1 MARHINKRHQEF
13 IKHIQERIASRYN
26 HNTSSNNQTFDTDKK
41 TPIVPEVIR
50 HRIYTRLNKNK
61 PADIPAPTPTPTP
74 AIEPALDAFEKEYQE
89 FIAKLKA
96 QKEQRLK
103 EIEQAD
109 VIVEE
114 PVPKKKRT
122 RKKKS
127 ETSTEET
134 KTKKRRTRKTKEKVE
149 E

>member
-13 IKHIQERIASRYN
+13 IKRIQQRIASRYN
-26 HNTSSNNQTFDTDKK
+26 YNNSSNTPTFDTDKK

-61 PADIPAPTPTPTP
+61 PADIPTPTP
-74 AIEPALDAFEKEYQE
+74 AVEPALDAFEREYQE

-96 QKEQRLK
+96 QKEQKLK
-103 EIEQAD
+103 EIEQVD
-109 VIVEE
+109 VVEE
-114 PVPKKKRT
+114 PAPKKKRT
-122 RKKKS
+122 RKKK
-127 ETSTEET
+127 TDDSTEET

>member
-13 IKHIQERIASRYN
+13 IKHIQQRIASRYN
-26 HNTSSNNQTFDTDKK
+26 HNTSSNTPTFDTDQK
-41 TPIVPEVIR
+41 TPIVPEVVR

-61 PADIPAPTPTPTP
+61 PADIPTSTPT
-74 AIEPALDAFEKEYQE
+74 IEPALDAFEKEYQE

-96 QKEQRLK
+96 QKEQKLK
-103 EIEQAD
+103 EIEQVD
-109 VIVEE
+109 IVEE
-114 PVPKKKRT
+114 QAPKKKRT
-122 RKKKS
+122 RKKK
-127 ETSTEET
+127 TDNSTEET

>member
-13 IKHIQERIASRYN
+13 IKHIQQRIASRYN
-26 HNTSSNNQTFDTDKK
+26 HNSSSNTPTFDTDQK

-61 PADIPAPTPTPTP
+61 PADIPAPTP
-74 AIEPALDAFEKEYQE
+74 AVEPALDAFEREYQE

-96 QKEQRLK
+96 QKEQKLK
-103 EIEQAD
+103 EIEQVD
-109 VIVEE
+109 VVEE
-114 PVPKKKRT
+114 QALKKKRT
-122 RKKKS
+122 RKKKIDD
-127 ETSTEET
+127 STEET

>member
-13 IKHIQERIASRYN
+13 IKHIQQRIASRYN
-26 HNTSSNNQTFDTDKK
+26 HNSSSNTPTFDTDQK

-61 PADIPAPTPTPTP
+61 PADIPAPIP
-74 AIEPALDAFEKEYQE
+74 AVEPALDAFEREYQE

-96 QKEQRLK
+96 QKEQKLK
-103 EIEQAD
+103 EIEQVD
-109 VIVEE
+109 VVEE
-114 PVPKKKRT
+114 QVPKKKRT
-122 RKKKS
+122 RKKK
-127 ETSTEET
+127 TDDSTEET
-134 KTKKRRTRKTKEKVE
+134 KTKKKRTRKTKEKVE

>member
-13 IKHIQERIASRYN
+13 IKHIQQRMASRYN
-26 HNTSSNNQTFDTDKK
+26 HNSSSNTPTFDTDHK

-50 HRIYTRLNKNK
+50 HRIYHRLNKA
-61 PADIPAPTPTPTP
+61 PVAQPTPDTP
-74 AIEPALDAFEKEYQE
+74 AVEPALDAFEREYQE

-96 QKEQRLK
+96 QKEQKLK
-103 EIEQAD
+103 EIEQVD
-109 VIVEE
+109 VVEE
-114 PVPKKKRT
+114 QAPKKKRT
-122 RKKKS
+122 RKKK
-127 ETSTEET
+127 TDDSTEET

>member
-13 IKHIQERIASRYN
+13 IKHIQQRIASRYN
-26 HNTSSNNQTFDTDKK
+26 HNSSSNTPTFDTDQK
-41 TPIVPEVIR
+41 TPIAPEVIR

-61 PADIPAPTPTPTP
+61 PADIPAPTP
-74 AIEPALDAFEKEYQE
+74 AVEPALDAFEREYQE

-96 QKEQRLK
+96 QKEQKLK
-103 EIEQAD
+103 EIEQVD
-109 VIVEE
+109 VVEE
-114 PVPKKKRT
+114 QALKKKRT
-122 RKKKS
+122 RKKKIND
-127 ETSTEET
+127 STEET

>member
-13 IKHIQERIASRYN
+13 IKHIQQRIASRYN
-26 HNTSSNNQTFDTDKK
+26 HNSSSNTPTFDTDQK
-41 TPIVPEVIR
+41 TPIAPEVIR

-61 PADIPAPTPTPTP
+61 PADIPAPTP
-74 AIEPALDAFEKEYQE
+74 AVEPALDAFEREYQE

-96 QKEQRLK
+96 QKEQKLK
-103 EIEQAD
+103 EIEQVD
-109 VIVEE
+109 VVEE
-114 PVPKKKRT
+114 SAPKKKRT
-122 RKKKS
+122 RKKK
-127 ETSTEET
+127 TDDSTEEI

>member
-13 IKHIQERIASRYN
+13 IKHIQQRIASRYN
-26 HNTSSNNQTFDTDKK
+26 HNSSSNTPTFDTDQK
-41 TPIVPEVIR
+41 TPIAPEVIR

-61 PADIPAPTPTPTP
+61 PADIPAPTP
-74 AIEPALDAFEKEYQE
+74 AVEPALDAFEREYQE

-96 QKEQRLK
+96 QKEQKLK
-103 EIEQAD
+103 EIEQVD
-109 VIVEE
+109 VVEE
-114 PVPKKKRT
+114 QALKKKRT
-122 RKKKS
+122 RKKKIDD
-127 ETSTEET
+127 STEET

>member
-13 IKHIQERIASRYN
+13 IKRIQQRIASRYN
-26 HNTSSNNQTFDTDKK
+26 HNSSSNTPTFDTDQK

-61 PADIPAPTPTPTP
+61 PADIPTPTP
-74 AIEPALDAFEKEYQE
+74 AVEPALDAFEIEYQE

-96 QKEQRLK
+96 QKEQKLK
-103 EIEQAD
+103 EIEQVD
-109 VIVEE
+109 VVEE
-114 PVPKKKRT
+114 QAPKKKRT
-122 RKKKS
+122 RKKK
-127 ETSTEET
+127 TDDSTEE
-134 KTKKRRTRKTKEKVE
+134 TKKRRTRKTKEKVE

>member
-1 MARHINKRHQEF
+1 MARHINKKHQDF
-13 IKHIQERIASRYN
+13 IRRIQERIASRYN
-26 HNTSSNNQTFDTDKK
+26 HNSNSNTPTFDTDQK

-61 PADIPAPTPTPTP
+61 PADIPTPTP
-74 AIEPALDAFEKEYQE
+74 AVEPALDAFEREYQE

-96 QKEQRLK
+96 QKEQKLK
-103 EIEQAD
+103 EIEQVD
-109 VIVEE
+109 VVEE
-114 PVPKKKRT
+114 PTPKKKRT
-122 RKKKS
+122 RKKK
-127 ETSTEET
+127 TDDSTEET

>member
-13 IKHIQERIASRYN
+13 IKHIQQRIASRYN
-26 HNTSSNNQTFDTDKK
+26 YNSSSNTPTFDTDQK
-41 TPIVPEVIR
+41 TPIAPEVIR

-61 PADIPAPTPTPTP
+61 PADIPAPTP
-74 AIEPALDAFEKEYQE
+74 AVEPALDAFEREYQE

-96 QKEQRLK
+96 QKEQKLK
-103 EIEQAD
+103 EIEQ
-109 VIVEE
+109 VNVVEE
-114 PVPKKKRT
+114 PAPKKKRT
-122 RKKKS
+122 RKKK
-127 ETSTEET
+127 TDDSTEEI

>member
-13 IKHIQERIASRYN
+13 IKHIQQRIASRYN
-26 HNTSSNNQTFDTDKK
+26 HNSSSNTPTFDTDQK
-41 TPIVPEVIR
+41 TPIAPEVIR

-61 PADIPAPTPTPTP
+61 PADIPAPTP
-74 AIEPALDAFEKEYQE
+74 AVEPALDAFEKEYQE

-96 QKEQRLK
+96 QKEQKLK
-103 EIEQAD
+103 EIEQ
-109 VIVEE
+109 VNVVEE
-114 PVPKKKRT
+114 PAPKKKRT
-122 RKKKS
+122 RKKK
-127 ETSTEET
+127 TDDSTEEI

>member
-13 IKHIQERIASRYN
+13 IKHIQQRIASRYN
-26 HNTSSNNQTFDTDKK
+26 HNNSSNTTTFDTDQK
-41 TPIVPEVIR
+41 TPILPEVVR

-61 PADIPAPTPTPTP
+61 PADISTPTPTP
-74 AIEPALDAFEKEYQE
+74 AVEPALDAFEREYQE

-96 QKEQRLK
+96 QKEQKLK

-114 PVPKKKRT
+114 PAPKKKRA
-122 RKKKS
+122 RKKK
-127 ETSTEET
+127 TDDSTEET

>member
-13 IKHIQERIASRYN
+13 IKHIQQRIASRYN
-26 HNTSSNNQTFDTDKK
+26 HNSSSNTPTFNTDQK

-61 PADIPAPTPTPTP
+61 PADIPAPTP
-74 AIEPALDAFEKEYQE
+74 AVEPALDAFEREYQE

-96 QKEQRLK
+96 QKEQKLK

-109 VIVEE
+109 VVEDQA
-114 PVPKKKRT
+114 PKKKRT
-122 RKKKS
+122 RKKK
-127 ETSTEET
+127 TDDSTEET

>member
-1 MARHINKRHQEF
+1 MARHINKKHQEF
-13 IKHIQERIASRYN
+13 IKHIQQRIASRYN
-26 HNTSSNNQTFDTDKK
+26 HNSSSNTPTFDTDQK

-61 PADIPAPTPTPTP
+61 PADIPAPMP
-74 AIEPALDAFEKEYQE
+74 AIEPALDAFEREYQE

-96 QKEQRLK
+96 QKEQKLK
-103 EIEQAD
+103 EIEQVD
-109 VIVEE
+109 VVEE
-114 PVPKKKRT
+114 QASKKKRT
-122 RKKKS
+122 RKKK
-127 ETSTEET
+127 TDDSTEET

>member
-13 IKHIQERIASRYN
+13 IKHIQQRIASRYN
-26 HNTSSNNQTFDTDKK
+26 HNSSSNTSTFDTDQK

-61 PADIPAPTPTPTP
+61 PADIPAPTP
-74 AIEPALDAFEKEYQE
+74 AVEPALDAFEREYQE

-96 QKEQRLK
+96 QKEQKLK
-103 EIEQAD
+103 EIEQVD
-109 VIVEE
+109 VVEE
-114 PVPKKKRT
+114 QAPKKKRT
-122 RKKKS
+122 RKKK
-127 ETSTEET
+127 TDDSTEET
-134 KTKKRRTRKTKEKVE
+134 KTKKRRTRKTKEKIE

>member
-13 IKHIQERIASRYN
+13 IKRIQQRIASRYN
-26 HNTSSNNQTFDTDKK
+26 HNNSSNTPTFDTVQK

-61 PADIPAPTPTPTP
+61 PVDIPSPTP
-74 AIEPALDAFEKEYQE
+74 AVEPALDAFEKEYQE

-96 QKEQRLK
+96 QKEQKLK
-103 EIEQAD
+103 EIEQVD
-109 VIVEE
+109 VVEE
-114 PVPKKKRT
+114 PAPKKKRT
-122 RKKKS
+122 RKKK
-127 ETSTEET
+127 TDDSTEEI
-134 KTKKRRTRKTKEKVE
+134 KTKKKRTRKTKEKVE

>member
-13 IKHIQERIASRYN
+13 IKHIQQRIASRYN
-26 HNTSSNNQTFDTDKK
+26 HNNSSNTPTFNTDQK
-41 TPIVPEVIR
+41 TPIVPEVVR

-61 PADIPAPTPTPTP
+61 PADIPTPTPTP
-74 AIEPALDAFEKEYQE
+74 AVEPALDAFEREYQE

-96 QKEQRLK
+96 QKEQKLK
-103 EIEQAD
+103 EIEQVD
-109 VIVEE
+109 VVEE
-114 PVPKKKRT
+114 PASKKKRT
-122 RKKKS
+122 RKKK
-127 ETSTEET
+127 TDDSTEET

>member
-13 IKHIQERIASRYN
+13 IKHIQQRIASRYN
-26 HNTSSNNQTFDTDKK
+26 HNSSSNTPTFDTDQK
-41 TPIVPEVIR
+41 TPIAPEVIR

-61 PADIPAPTPTPTP
+61 PADIPAPTP
-74 AIEPALDAFEKEYQE
+74 AVEPALDAFEREYQE

-96 QKEQRLK
+96 QKEQKLK
-103 EIEQAD
+103 EIEQVD
-109 VIVEE
+109 VVEE
-114 PVPKKKRT
+114 PAPKKKRT
-122 RKKKS
+122 RKKKIDD
-127 ETSTEET
+127 STEEI

>member
-13 IKHIQERIASRYN
+13 IKHIQQRIASRYN
-26 HNTSSNNQTFDTDKK
+26 HNSSSNTPTFDTDQK

-61 PADIPAPTPTPTP
+61 PADIPAPTP
-74 AIEPALDAFEKEYQE
+74 AVEPALDAFEREYQE

-96 QKEQRLK
+96 QKEQKLK
-103 EIEQAD
+103 EIEQVD
-109 VIVEE
+109 VVEE
-114 PVPKKKRT
+114 QAPKKK
-122 RKKKS
+122 KIDD
-127 ETSTEET
+127 STEET

>member
-13 IKHIQERIASRYN
+13 IKHIQQRIASRYN
-26 HNTSSNNQTFDTDKK
+26 HNSSSNTPTFDTDQK

-50 HRIYTRLNKNK
+50 HRIYHRLNKANV
-61 PADIPAPTPTPTP
+61 AQPTPDTS
-74 AIEPALDAFEKEYQE
+74 AVEPALDAFEREYQE

-96 QKEQRLK
+96 QKEQKLK
-103 EIEQAD
+103 EIEQVD
-109 VIVEE
+109 VVEE
-114 PVPKKKRT
+114 QAPKKKRT
-122 RKKKS
+122 RKKK
-127 ETSTEET
+127 TDDSTEET